1 MAQIYTQNPGST
13 EIQSPLIAGITE
25 ALGKISSVLNLET
38 KTIEDLQLQA
48 VTIDNSDEN
57 KNRIYEASS
66 GNRLWLT
73 DPAPVFKKNGVK
85 ILQDTEQ
92 FTVDYVG
99 GSITFPEEKKP
110 SDGDKITV
118 SATCIIATS
127 ETIDAINS
135 LLNSVKENSDKYKG
149 NYDSLSALQLAHS
162 SAKNGDFAIVFDPLA
177 VYAWKNDGWY
187 DTRSIEDLSNYYQKQ
202 ETDELL
208 DKKENA
214 INPNGSSATDDNYYY
229 GGRKTWQDLFAKVR
243 SVTLTGLSTASDAVV
258 TASDTILSAIGKL
271 QAQVSK
277 ATEKAYLSGTGEP
290 TTSTKGVVGQRYVNT
305 SNGDIYTC
313 ISASDSTYIWS
324 LRVKRINGKTPA
336 AGGEVTLSASDIGA
350 ATSSQGVKADSAM
363 QPSVYDT
370 NGKNEDIFQYTDK
383 KTAQATSSTLGT
395 TKISDSYDGT
405 KSASGGWSASPLALK
420 KVSQDIY
427 MVRTYA
433 KYSSSTPR
441 LLSVVITLPDGI
453 SAGINQFGVC
463 VEVENEMDSTY
474 QRFIQISNNNAT
486 VYFRK
491 QDGSNFQNG
500 NVVWFSALVVVNR

>member
-73 DPAPVFKKNGVK
+73 EPAPVFKKNGEK
-85 ILQDTEQ
+85 ISQDTEQ

-162 SAKNGDFAIVFDPLA
+162 SAKNGDFAIVFSPLA

-208 DKKENA
+208 DKKEPV
-214 INPNGSSATDDNYYY
+214 INQNGSSATDDNYYY

-258 TASDTILSAIGKL
+258 TASDTILAAIGKL

-290 TTSTKGVVGQRYVNT
+290 TSSTKGVVGQRYVNT
-305 SNGDIYTC
+305 SNGDVYTC
-313 ISASDSTYIWS
+313 TSSDGETYTWTREIKSVNTKFPNIGGNLVLNAEDVGASVKYHAIFLVDDWS
-324 LRVKRINGKTPA
+324 LEDGVYSQTVDMKSVDGEKPVPIGSTFSSGPMAQYTDDETTNNILKSSLNKINNAKSISIGDGTISISIEKIP
-336 AGGEVTLSASDIGA
+336 ASDI
-350 ATSSQGVKADSAM
+350 D
-363 QPSVYDT
+363 
-370 NGKNEDIFQYTDK
+370 
-383 KTAQATSSTLGT
+383 
-395 TKISDSYDGT
+395 
-405 KSASGGWSASPLALK
+405 
-420 KVSQDIY
+420 
-427 MVRTYA
+427 
-433 KYSSSTPR
+433 
-441 LLSVVITLPDGI
+441 
-453 SAGINQFGVC
+453 
-463 VEVENEMDSTY
+463 
-474 QRFIQISNNNAT
+474 
-486 VYFRK
+486 
-491 QDGSNFQNG
+491 
-500 NVVWFSALVVVNR
+500 VVWMIKEAL